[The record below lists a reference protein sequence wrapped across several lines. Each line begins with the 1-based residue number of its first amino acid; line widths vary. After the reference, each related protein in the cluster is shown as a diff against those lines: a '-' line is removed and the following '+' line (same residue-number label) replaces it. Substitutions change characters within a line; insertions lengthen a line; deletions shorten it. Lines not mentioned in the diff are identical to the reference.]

1 MSTGTM
7 NMLKWV
13 WASPSW
19 IWNSIPGPWKWAIFG
34 MTMSWPFAAGAGH
47 LAYVSFERGHLAESM
62 IFLAATVA
70 FGAGMP
76 VLLFR
81 FDKTT
86 SNFPEQEQ
94 E

>member
-1 MSTGTM
+1 MSAGAM
-7 NMLKWV
+7 NILKWV

-19 IWNSIPGPWKWAIFG
+19 IWNSISGPWKWAILG

-47 LAYVSFERGHLAESM
+47 LTYVSFERGQLGEGM

-70 FGAGMP
+70 FTAAIP
-76 VLLFR
+76 VLFFK

-86 SNFPEQEQ
+86 SNFPERE
-94 E
+94 